1 MRVRHVEV
9 FQALMRTRS
18 VTRAA
23 ELLRSSQPTASR
35 YLGEMEREIGFA
47 LFQRAGGRLVPTPE
61 GEALFLEVERA
72 FSGLDRIAE
81 VARGIAEFRYDRLR
95 IASISSFALGGL
107 ARTLPALRRR
117 YPAIDIA
124 LHVGTFD
131 DVVHNV
137 LSHQCEIGFVA
148 YPVAN
153 PYLRQTGLVEADALC
168 ALPHGHRLAAR
179 DHVTVADLDGEPM
192 VGLLPDVPSGRRVA
206 EIFDQHG
213 AARNIVLK
221 TQNAAIACAFVKER
235 MGVAILDPFTVRAH
249 LDERMLARPFLPGIA
264 FAFSAIARADRPL
277 PRICQHLVDAIA
289 ALPELAAGG

>member
-1 MRVRHVEV
+1 MRIRHVEV
-9 FQALMRTRS
+9 FQALMRSRS

-23 ELLRSSQPTASR
+23 ELLRTSQPTASR
-35 YLGEMEREIGFA
+35 YLGELERDVGFS
-47 LFQRAGGRLVPTPE
+47 LFQRSGGRLVPTPE

-81 VARGIAEFRYDRLR
+81 VARGIADFRFDRLR

-117 YPAIDIA
+117 YPEIDIA

-131 DVVHNV
+131 DVLRSV
-137 LSHQCEIGFVA
+137 LSNQCEIGFVA

-153 PYLRQTGLVEADALC
+153 PYLRQTQLVEADALC
-168 ALPHGHRLAAR
+168 ALPAGHRLAAR

-206 EIFDQHG
+206 EIFDHHG
-213 AARNIVLK
+213 AARKIVLK
-221 TQNAAIACAFVKER
+221 TQNAAIACTFVKER

-249 LDERMLARPFLPGIA
+249 LDERMLARPFLPGIP
-264 FAFSAIARADRPL
+264 FAFSAIAWADRPL
-277 PRICQHLVDAIA
+277 PRICQHLIDAIA